1 MNNITERSLFLTV
14 TFFVVKKIIC
24 KIIIYAKPSCL
35 LHSMRF
41 KISKYKIISLKFTLY
56 CLERLGELETDRA
69 CILHDEIIRK
79 MGDSQS
85 FYAS

>member
-56 CLERLGELETDRA
+56 CLERLRILNL
-69 CILHDEIIRK
+69 CIYTFLVIPINPYIK
-79 MGDSQS
+79 S
-85 FYAS
+85 